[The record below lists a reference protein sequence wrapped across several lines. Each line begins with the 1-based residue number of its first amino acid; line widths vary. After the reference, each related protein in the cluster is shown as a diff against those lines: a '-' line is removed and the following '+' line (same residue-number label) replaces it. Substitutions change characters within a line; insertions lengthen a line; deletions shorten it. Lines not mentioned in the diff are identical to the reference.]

1 MSELRQRLTLWFLRR
16 FHLFRNLERYGELM
30 SGQRLRVPYFEPS
43 TTAAVEAEILV
54 ALRGAV
60 HFAVAVDVLPTQR
73 VGWLAHGQ
81 VAARLFEGGGPRG

>member
-16 FHLFRNLERYGELM
+16 FQVFRNLERYGELM
-30 SGQRLRVPYFEPS
+30 SGQRLRVPYFRTS
-43 TTAAVEAEILV
+43 TAAVEAELLI

-73 VGWLAHGQ
+73 VGWLAPGQ
-81 VAARLFEGGGPRG
+81 VVARLFEGGGPRD